1 MCPFYFNIPRTSTFC
16 FSTTFLTYLLCNFIR
31 GQNAL
36 RIVLREGVKKTY
48 SYSCRH
54 VRNFLTTLAPT
65 AKPFFCG
72 HRQFFFKS
80 LLDMHIN
87 RFRMV

>member
-36 RIVLREGVKKTY
+36 RIVLREGVKKLI
-48 SYSCRH
+48 
-54 VRNFLTTLAPT
+54 VIVA
-65 AKPFFCG
+65 
-72 HRQFFFKS
+72 
-80 LLDMHIN
+80 DM
-87 RFRMV
+87 FVTS